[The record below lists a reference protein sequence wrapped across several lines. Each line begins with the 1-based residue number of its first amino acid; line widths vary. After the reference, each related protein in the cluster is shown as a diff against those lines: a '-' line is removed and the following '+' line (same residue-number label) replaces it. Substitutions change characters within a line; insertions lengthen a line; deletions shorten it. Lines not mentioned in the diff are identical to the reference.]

1 MAEFDLIIKNG
12 TVIDGSGRPGF
23 NANVGIKDGLIV
35 DIDPNLNGST
45 SETID
50 AEGYVVTPG
59 FIDGHT
65 HYDAQIHWDPLVTS
79 SSYHGV
85 TSVVMGNC
93 GFSLAPCSE
102 KDMKLVIE
110 NLQRAEDLPPEAMYA
125 GIKWSWTNFRE
136 WMDTLEGLP
145 KGINYASQ
153 VGHCALRT
161 FVMGER
167 AFTEQATENDVKLM
181 ESELEGAIKAGAIG
195 FSTSRSPSHETPD
208 GRFVA
213 SRIANWNEVTRL
225 VRVMGNL
232 KAGIFEIAGEAVGRS
247 ADDLEGLNEYLMRL
261 QNLTVETGVPI
272 TWGLFS
278 RRGADGVWQRHLE
291 GLNETAAAGG
301 KMFAQVHT
309 RDLRVL
315 TSFRTHLPWDNLPE
329 WKELRALPL
338 VEQEARLRDPEIR
351 QKLIKIAKEPQRKAI
366 GAEPRAGSY
375 DWTFVMDTPEGPYRS
390 VAEIAGE
397 RSCDPIEAM
406 IEIAVEDHLNT
417 FFAQPIA
424 NEDQDHALELLK
436 AKHTAVTFSDAGAHV
451 LGISDASL
459 QTYMLSH
466 WVRRIQAFTLEEAVR
481 RLSYDNAKYW
491 GFTDRGLLRPG
502 MKADIVVF
510 DPNTVG
516 PEMPDVVNDF
526 PTGAP
531 RLIQKA
537 KGFKATIVNGQ
548 TLYLDG
554 KHTGALPGQLLRGP
568 LARSNKAS
576 LIV

>member
-1 MAEFDLIIKNG
+1 MSEYDLIIKNG
-12 TVIDGSGRPGF
+12 TVIDGSGKPGF
-23 NANVGIKDGLIV
+23 NANVGIKNGLII
-35 DIDPNLNGST
+35 DIDPALGGVT
-45 SETID
+45 KEIID
-50 AEGYVVTPG
+50 AEGQIVAPG

-125 GIKWSWTNFRE
+125 GINWSWTTFRE
-136 WMDTLEGLP
+136 WLDTLDKLP
-145 KGINYASQ
+145 KGVNYASQ

-167 AFTEQATENDVKLM
+167 AFTEQATEKDLVLM
-181 ESELEGAIKAGAIG
+181 EGELEDAIKAGAIG

-208 GRFVA
+208 GRPVA
-213 SRIANWNEVTRL
+213 SRIAEWNEVQRL
-225 VRVMGNL
+225 VGVMGNL

-247 ADDLEGLNEYLMRL
+247 ADDLEGLNEYLGRL
-261 QNLTVETGVPI
+261 KNLTVETGVPI

-291 GLNETAAAGG
+291 ALNETDTAGG

-315 TSFRTHLPWDNLPE
+315 TSFLTHLPWDSLPQ
-329 WKELRALPL
+329 WKELRVLPL
-338 VEQEARLRDPEIR
+338 GEQEAKLRNPEIR
-351 QKLIKIAKEPQRKAI
+351 QKLVEEAKGSQRKAI

-390 VAEIAGE
+390 ITEIARE
-397 RSCDPIEAM
+397 RNCDPVEAM
-406 IEIAVEDHLNT
+406 IEVALENRLNT

-424 NEDQDHALELLK
+424 NENQEHALELLK
-436 AKHTAVTFSDAGAHV
+436 AEHTAVTFSDAGAHV

-466 WVRRIQAFTLEEAVR
+466 WVRRKQEFTLEEAVR
-481 RLSYDNAKYW
+481 KLSYNNALYW
-491 GFTDRGLLRPG
+491 GFKDRGLLRPG
-502 MKADIVVF
+502 MKADILVF

-516 PEMPDVVNDF
+516 PLMPEVVNDF
-526 PTGAP
+526 PAGAP
-531 RLIQKA
+531 RLVQKA
-537 KGFKATIVNGQ
+537 QGFKATVVNGRS
-548 TLYLDG
+548 LYLDG
-554 KHTGALPGQLLRGP
+554 NHTGELPGQLLRG
-568 LARSNKAS
+568 S
-576 LIV
+576 LF